1 MTNQSNSTMT
11 CQHKHH
17 VLNGTS
23 FSCNS
28 PTNCSG
34 STAQR
39 ELTFCLEPSML
50 IAVSR
55 IKTRAKWPGLHNSF
69 SSWPI
74 ITASESISTSGSMP
88 FRFACFDV
96 MENGPEWQTERQQI
110 TTPQLMLWRIYS
122 CHLYQQLQG
131 MTELIRFT
139 FWIHHCDLI
148 HCPATPLLIYGWPL
162 YQKSCTKFS
171 RSLCLHSVSI
181 FFCYKYMAA

>member
-1 MTNQSNSTMT
+1 MWIRFGCGLDSRIYGNSTMT
-11 CQHKHH
+11 CQHKHN

-34 STAQR
+34 STVQR

-96 MENGPEWQTERQQI
+96 MENGPEWQIETQKI
-110 TTPQLMLWRIYS
+110 TTPQLMLLRIYS
-122 CHLYQQLQG
+122 CQINNCK
-131 MTELIRFT
+131 E
-139 FWIHHCDLI
+139 WKKWSDLLFES
-148 HCPATPLLIYGWPL
+148 T
-162 YQKSCTKFS
+162 T
-171 RSLCLHSVSI
+171 VT
-181 FFCYKYMAA
+181 